1 MTYLARGNV
10 ALSVTMTTLS
20 TMLAPVM
27 TPLATGILAGQYV
40 PVKFWLMMKS
50 IALMIVIPVL
60 AGLVLNRLAGQRGK
74 PLLKALPILSM
85 AGICLSIA
93 IITSHS
99 RDALLGHGATLMLVA
114 VLHNAFGYIGGYW
127 GARLVKLD
135 EVSARTVS
143 LEVGLQNGGMAS
155 GLAIEVLRSPNA
167 ALAPALFGFWMNVS
181 GSLLASWWRNRI
193 PAAPRHAVNDPAE

>member
-1 MTYLARGNV
+1 
-10 ALSVTMTTLS
+10 
-20 TMLAPVM
+20 
-27 TPLATGILAGQYV
+27 
-40 PVKFWLMMKS
+40 
-50 IALMIVIPVL
+50 
-60 AGLVLNRLAGQRGK
+60 
-74 PLLKALPILSM
+74 
-85 AGICLSIA
+85 
-93 IITSHS
+93 
-99 RDALLGHGATLMLVA
+99 MLVA

-127 GARLVKLD
+127 GARLVRLD

-193 PAAPRHAVNDPAE
+193 PAVPLSAVNDQAE